1 MKRNARGSQ
10 KKYCILF
17 RYIVYLYN
25 AKRNGKG
32 IEILRKRVYDWYA
45 GHWKRMGC
53 GNIRQIYWFGN
64 GLWRYIRCMCVK
76 KYIKKEKGSW
86 DEDESVY

>member
-17 RYIVYLYN
+17 IHIVYLYN

-45 GHWKRMGC
+45 GH
-53 GNIRQIYWFGN
+53 
-64 GLWRYIRCMCVK
+64 
-76 KYIKKEKGSW
+76 
-86 DEDESVY
+86 